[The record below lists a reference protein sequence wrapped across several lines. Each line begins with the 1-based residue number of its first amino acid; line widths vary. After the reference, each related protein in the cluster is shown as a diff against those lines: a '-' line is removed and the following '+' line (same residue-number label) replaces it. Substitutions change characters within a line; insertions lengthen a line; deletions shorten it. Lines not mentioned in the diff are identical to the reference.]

1 MKRLNQRFRLEGDGG
16 MESILQI
23 DDLTI
28 SFNGFKAVNHVK
40 TEIEKGEIRFFI
52 GPNGAGKTTLLDA
65 ICGRVRPQS
74 GQVMF
79 AGEIDISRY
88 SEHEIVNIGIGRK
101 FQVPSVFTHM
111 TVNENMELAA
121 VKDRSLYS
129 SIFHKPKKEQMERI
143 EDILVT
149 IGLYEKRF
157 NTPKAL
163 SHGEKQ
169 WLEIG
174 MLLAQEPKLML
185 LDEPVAGMGRA
196 ETDKTGELLTKI
208 AQNCTIIVV
217 EHDMQFVRD
226 FASKVTVLH
235 EGAILDEGSVYDVQN
250 NQKVIDVYLGRGG
263 KRDA

>member
-1 MKRLNQRFRLEGDGG
+1 MD
-16 MESILQI
+16 SILQI
-23 DDLTI
+23 DNLTV
-28 SFNGFKAVNHVK
+28 SFDGFKAVNNVN
-40 TEIEKGEIRFFI
+40 TGIEKGEIRFFI

-65 ICGRVRPQS
+65 ICGRVKPQS

-79 AGEIDISRY
+79 FDSDVTRY

-101 FQVPSVFTHM
+101 FQVPSVFTNM
-111 TVNENMELAA
+111 TVYENMELAV

-129 SIFHKPKKEQMERI
+129 SMFQRLKKEQIERI

-149 IGLYEKRF
+149 IGLYKKRF
-157 NTPKAL
+157 KTPTAL

-196 ETDKTGELLTKI
+196 ETDKTGELLKKI
-208 AQNCTIIVV
+208 AENCTIIVV
-217 EHDMQFVRD
+217 EHDMEFVRD
-226 FASKVTVLH
+226 YASKVTVLH
-235 EGAILDEGSVYDVQN
+235 EGAILDEGSVSEVQN

-263 KRDA
+263 ERDA